1 MPSSHSGFWLTLTS
15 AAFMLSTKT
24 WMSLRTSYGSVRVR
38 RNKKRPPDTLVHPC
52 TLVRP
57 QTEFPKVSSPQG
69 QSCGCRIHYGVL
81 RGLEGEQ

>member
-15 AAFMLSTKT
+15 AAFMLSPKM
-24 WMSLRTSYGSVRVR
+24 WLSLRTSYGSVRVR

-57 QTEFPKVSSPQG
+57 QTEFPKVSSSQG
-69 QSCGCRIHYGVL
+69 QSWGYRVHYDVL
-81 RGLEGEQ
+81 RGLKGGQ